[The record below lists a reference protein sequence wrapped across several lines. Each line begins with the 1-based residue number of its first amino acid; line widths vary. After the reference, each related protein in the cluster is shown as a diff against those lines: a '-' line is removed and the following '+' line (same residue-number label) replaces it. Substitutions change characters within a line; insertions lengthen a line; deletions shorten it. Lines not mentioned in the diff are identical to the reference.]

1 MRTMGPEETTRRRTR
16 SSRGG
21 WAVLPAVALLALL
34 SGGLVPHAVSAQP
47 GQDQRVD
54 RLTAIFSDM
63 SADTGVRVMT
73 PMLFIE
79 QGAFRSLEP
88 ESVRIEYG
96 DSVVPVDLGDIRSV
110 QVERHHPIQGMLWG
124 LGSGLL
130 VGGVSGL
137 LIANFYCDQPVS
149 CESEE
154 RRGTVIGATALGAAG
169 GIAGFLIGKY
179 RVSWRPVFP

>member
-1 MRTMGPEETTRRRTR
+1 MTTMGPKETTRRCTR

-21 WAVLPAVALLALL
+21 WAGPVRAALLALL
-34 SGGLVPHAVSAQP
+34 IGGLVPHAISAQP
-47 GQDQRVD
+47 GQEQRVD
-54 RLTAIFSDM
+54 RLAAIFSDM
-63 SADTGVRVMT
+63 SEDTGVRVMT

-79 QGAFRSLEP
+79 HGAFRGLEP

-96 DSVVPVDLGDIRSV
+96 GSVVPVDLGDIRSV
-110 QVERHHPIQGMLWG
+110 QVERHHPIKGMLWG

-130 VGGVSGL
+130 VGSVSGL
-137 LIANFYCDQPVS
+137 LVGSFYCDAPVS
-149 CESEE
+149 CVSEE
-154 RRGTVIGATALGAAG
+154 RRGAVIGGATVGAAG